1 MPYSYSCTISSLVK
15 ILFVQLRY
23 LYIQYAWISIMK
35 KKNINQNM
43 KVERTR
49 YFSKCLAITITGLNF
64 FNCPAKLKSN
74 LKLKFRSKF
83 NHGFTNHGYL
93 HSAIWKA
100 FHNFE
105 TKRAQEARHNH
116 FFYQIVKNNEIF
128 EIFKMLALFSTGNT
142 FFWVNLV
149 QKLKIVSLS
158 SNFVSRL
165 IKIYTFPWWCSLFL
179 FSTGNTFLGKF
190 GLKNQNRQV
199 ELKFRSRLMWI
210 CRTM

>member
-1 MPYSYSCTISSLVK
+1 M
-15 ILFVQLRY
+15 
-23 LYIQYAWISIMK
+23 
-35 KKNINQNM
+35 
-43 KVERTR
+43 
-49 YFSKCLAITITGLNF
+49 
-64 FNCPAKLKSN
+64 
-74 LKLKFRSKF
+74 KLKFRSKF

-116 FFYQIVKNNEIF
+116 FFYQNVKNNEIF

-190 GLKNQNRQV
+190 GSKNQNCQF
-199 ELKFRSRLMWI
+199 ELKFRTRLIWI
-210 CRTM
+210 CKIKQKNDCVRFFCFIPAKTFLDKSGQKLSVEAEMWYQEMN

>member
-93 HSAIWKA
+93 L
-100 FHNFE
+100 FE
-105 TKRAQEARHNH
+105 KLFIILRQKGPRRQDITTFSIKLSKIMRSLRSSKCLPYFRLETP
-116 FFYQIVKNNEIF
+116 FF
-128 EIFKMLALFSTGNT
+128 G
-142 FFWVNLV
+142 
-149 QKLKIVSLS
+149 
-158 SNFVSRL
+158 
-165 IKIYTFPWWCSLFL
+165 
-179 FSTGNTFLGKF
+179 
-190 GLKNQNRQV
+190 
-199 ELKFRSRLMWI
+199 
-210 CRTM
+210 